1 METGTVSTI
10 KTARNI
16 AFMFKKIR
24 ISYFVSGISF
34 LVIAYIGGRYLLWR
48 QEAFAFLL
56 VTYLIVV
63 IGIRLDEISARLSE
77 IQALLTQLQ
86 ERQRHQ

>member
-1 METGTVSTI
+1 
-10 KTARNI
+10 
-16 AFMFKKIR
+16 MFKKIR

-63 IGIRLDEISARLSE
+63 IGIRLDEISAKLNE

-86 ERQRHQ
+86 ERQRH

>member
-1 METGTVSTI
+1 
-10 KTARNI
+10 
-16 AFMFKKIR
+16 MFKKIR

-86 ERQRHQ
+86 ERQRH

>member
-1 METGTVSTI
+1 MFTKI
-10 KTARNI
+10 K
-16 AFMFKKIR
+16 
-24 ISYFVSGISF
+24 ISYLVSGISF
-34 LVIAYIGGRYLLWR
+34 LAIAYIGGRYLLWR

-63 IGIRLDEISARLSE
+63 IGIRLDEMSGRLNE

-86 ERQRHQ
+86 ERRTRQ

>member
-1 METGTVSTI
+1 
-10 KTARNI
+10 
-16 AFMFKKIR
+16 MFKKIR

-63 IGIRLDEISARLSE
+63 IGIRLDEISAKLNE